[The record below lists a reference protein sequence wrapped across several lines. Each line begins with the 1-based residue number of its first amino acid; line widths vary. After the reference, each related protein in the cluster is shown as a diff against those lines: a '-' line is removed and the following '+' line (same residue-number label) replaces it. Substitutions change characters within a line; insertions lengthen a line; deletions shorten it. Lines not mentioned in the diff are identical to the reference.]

1 MIVASIWLETDGILY
16 KVTLTRFSI
25 MIPCILNAN
34 LDILYNLLL
43 EFLLCFYS
51 LDKKIKKERTYVAFS
66 KFM

>member
-1 MIVASIWLETDGILY
+1 MIVASIWLETYGILY
-16 KVTLTRFSI
+16 KVTLTRCSI
-25 MIPCILNAN
+25 MIPYILNAN

>member
-16 KVTLTRFSI
+16 KVTLTRFSV
-25 MIPCILNAN
+25 MIPCILNVN

-51 LDKKIKKERTYVAFS
+51 LNKKIKKERAFVAFS
-66 KFM
+66 EFM

>member
-1 MIVASIWLETDGILY
+1 
-16 KVTLTRFSI
+16 
-25 MIPCILNAN
+25 MIPYILNAN